1 MDNNEQRHGTAGGA
15 PAAIALPAVAWQAA
29 GEEPATATGPASPPL
44 PVPAPAPAPE
54 PSASEAAHPDPE
66 PDAEANP
73 EPEPATAPVAGAVA
87 AVPEATLSG
96 QPDQAAEPSAASEE
110 TAQEA
115 AQEAAADTLAAAA
128 VAAPATPSP
137 PRPTRRIS
145 KPMIAAA
152 ATSGVV
158 LMGLPLLLSQLGGDS
173 TPSRVPPRPTG
184 FNQPDGAPDG
194 FVPGADAPDKGS
206 LLPGV
211 AAPGAAAAPT
221 KGTSNSNTPVTNTGT
236 GTGKGGSPSGSPA
249 AGPRNAPATGQGSGP
264 AGSPTT
270 APGQN
275 KQQPASDPRTTAPSA
290 PPKKEYTA
298 VAGPGCT
305 GAGTGFS
312 RRGWYTDGKEG
323 WKQFGTGGYGS
334 SGCNGDFFAMPMSGH
349 NGSDA
354 KNSMLWTFRTGA
366 VTTGTCQVSVHIP
379 NNSDIKAVGG
389 KPSYYTVHAGDSGS
403 SPFLGSFTVN
413 QPSQLG
419 RWVGAGTFRITGGR
433 LAVKLHDRGQD
444 WSGSTKTY
452 AHHGGDAVRVQCTS
466 S

>member
-15 PAAIALPAVAWQAA
+15 PAAIALPAVAWQAT
-29 GEEPATATGPASPPL
+29 GEEPTAVASGPASPPL
-44 PVPAPAPAPE
+44 PLPALAPE
-54 PSASEAAHPDPE
+54 SSAPEAAQ
-66 PDAEANP
+66 P

-87 AVPEATLSG
+87 ELPGATPSA
-96 QPDQAAEPSAASEE
+96 QPDQAAEPAAASP
-110 TAQEA
+110 EA
-115 AQEAAADTLAAAA
+115 AQETAPESAQDPAAHALPEA
-128 VAAPATPSP
+128 AAPAAPST

-158 LMGLPLLLSQLGGDS
+158 LMGLPLLLSQLGGD
-173 TPSRVPPRPTG
+173 PAPGRVPPRPTG
-184 FNQPDGAPDG
+184 FNQPDGAPDA

-206 LLPGV
+206 LPGV
-211 AAPGAAAAPT
+211 AAVPGAAVAPT

-236 GTGKGGSPSGSPA
+236 GTGKGAGPSGSPA
-249 AGPRNAPATGQGSGP
+249 AGPRNGPTTGQGSSP

-270 APGQN
+270 APGAN
-275 KQQPASDPRTTAPSA
+275 KQLPASDPRTTAPSA
-290 PPKKEYTA
+290 PPKKEYAA

-323 WKQFGTGGYGS
+323 WRQFGTGGYGS

-366 VTTGTCQVSVHIP
+366 VTTGTCQVAVHIP

-419 RWVGAGTFRITGGR
+419 RWVGAGSFRITGGQ